1 MKRSELKNIIKEE
14 ILKELGFDYPGKIKN
29 EPSQYQ
35 NGIMDTLKA
44 LQQLGVEFD
53 INAVMDV
60 LYPDDSNPIQED
72 K

>member
-1 MKRSELKNIIKEE
+1 MKRSELKQLIKEE
-14 ILKELGFDYPGKIKN
+14 IVKELGFDYPGKDTN
-29 EPSQYQ
+29 TPSQYQ

-53 INAVMDV
+53 VNAVMDI
-60 LYPDDSNPIQED
+60 LYPDNPIHES

>member
-1 MKRSELKNIIKEE
+1 MKRSELKQLIKEE
-14 ILKELGFDYPGKIKN
+14 IVKELGFDYPGKDTN
-29 EPSQYQ
+29 TPSQYQ

-53 INAVMDV
+53 VNAVMDI
-60 LYPDDSNPIQED
+60 LYPDNPIHEG

>member
-1 MKRSELKNIIKEE
+1 MKRSELKQIIKEE
-14 ILKELGFDYPGKIKN
+14 VLKELGFDYPGKDTN
-29 EPSQYQ
+29 TPSQYQ

-53 INAVMDV
+53 VHAVMDI
-60 LYPDDSNPIQED
+60 LFPDNPIHEG